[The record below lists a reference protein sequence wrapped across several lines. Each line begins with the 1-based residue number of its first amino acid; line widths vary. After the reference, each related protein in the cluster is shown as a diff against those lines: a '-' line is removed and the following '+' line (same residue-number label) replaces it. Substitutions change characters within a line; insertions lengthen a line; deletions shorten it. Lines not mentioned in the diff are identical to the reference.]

1 MIKKVEIAGVTLDN
15 YNVREILSE
24 IEKDMESPV
33 LKTIE
38 EVDMSMI
45 LNAEKDEHYKGI
57 LEGLKF
63 SILAETEILSAVGE
77 NSTQRYHEIENNVFF
92 EEFFKRV
99 ERNRKKVFII
109 GQSTEKNEQFKNILE
124 KNFPEIIIVNVRAL
138 DECIGAYESIIND
151 INATGA
157 DVVFSVIPSPE
168 QESFLDD
175 YKGLI
180 NAGIW
185 YGVGDNK
192 NIESNHSL
200 WNKIKKIVRFKRF
213 HKTLIS
219 LEN

>member
-57 LEGLKF
+57 LEGLNF

-192 NIESNHSL
+192 NIASNHSL